1 MGDNMR
7 EVELT
12 IQLLDELDEVTKNVE
27 EQGYELIQKYYIKD
41 YYMIHKSV
49 DLGLNNYS
57 ILKKCLLIREVKTDS
72 TYKYLIYKNKEYD
85 NNGKILSQNKVKI
98 NIDSISEVKK
108 ILELVDFHTLIEIEN
123 NSLVYK
129 KDNIEFTIQKIT
141 DPKGLY
147 IEMEANEEEL
157 KEKDDEIV
165 KEVLKNKL
173 NSLNLKTTGDYEVK
187 KAFISLNKRR
197 G

>member
-12 IQLLDELDEVTKNVE
+12 IQLLDELDEVTKNIE

-49 DLGLNNYS
+49 DLELNNYS

-72 TYKYLIYKNKEYD
+72 TQKYLIYKNKEYD

-98 NIDSISEVKK
+98 IIDSILEVKK

-147 IEMEANEEEL
+147 IEIEANEEEL

>member
-49 DLGLNNYS
+49 DLGLSNYS

>member
-1 MGDNMR
+1 M
-7 EVELT
+7 
-12 IQLLDELDEVTKNVE
+12 
-27 EQGYELIQKYYIKD
+27 
-41 YYMIHKSV
+41 
-49 DLGLNNYS
+49 
-57 ILKKCLLIREVKTDS
+57 
-72 TYKYLIYKNKEYD
+72 
-85 NNGKILSQNKVKI
+85 
-98 NIDSISEVKK
+98 
-108 ILELVDFHTLIEIEN
+108 DFHTLIEIEN

>member
-72 TYKYLIYKNKEYD
+72 THKYLIYKNKEYD

>member
-49 DLGLNNYS
+49 DLELNNYS

-72 TYKYLIYKNKEYD
+72 THKYLIYKNKEYD

>member
-1 MGDNMR
+1 MR

-49 DLGLNNYS
+49 DLELNNYS

>member
-12 IQLLDELDEVTKNVE
+12 IQLLDELDEVTKNVK

>member
-49 DLGLNNYS
+49 DLELNNYS

>member
-49 DLGLNNYS
+49 DLGLSNYS

-98 NIDSISEVKK
+98 NIDSILEVKK

>member
-1 MGDNMR
+1 MR